1 MPATFRPL
9 WLSSELTAT
18 STIRLKWVH
27 MGANPNIDWRQA
39 AASAMEWW
47 RDAGVD
53 VLVGD
58 EPFDWLAPEP
68 ADQVVALPTPHHAP
82 AATRPASAPAVG
94 EALPGTMAE
103 LLAWRTG
110 ALAPEAGWNAALVP
124 ATGPADADL
133 MILIDCPERDAA
145 DSLLGGAAGRL
156 FDRMLAAIGR
166 SRADVHL
173 ASLCAARPA
182 AGRLPR
188 DKEARLAEI
197 ARHHVGLAAP
207 KRLLVM
213 GDAASRAILSANV
226 IEARGRLHP
235 FNHKAD
241 TQSQVVA
248 SFHPRMLLERPGLKA
263 EAWRDLQMLM
273 GGSK

>member
-1 MPATFRPL
+1 
-9 WLSSELTAT
+9 
-18 STIRLKWVH
+18 
-27 MGANPNIDWRQA
+27 MGADPNIEWRQA

-58 EPFDWLAPEP
+58 EPFDWLTPEP
-68 ADQVVALPTPHHAP
+68 AELVAPLAP
-82 AATRPASAPAVG
+82 ASLAPASLTTAARAAEAAPSPAV
-94 EALPGTMAE
+94 AMPATIAE
-103 LLAWRTG
+103 LLTWRTG
-110 ALAPEAGWNAALVP
+110 SAAPEAGWGVPLIP
-124 ATGPADADL
+124 ATGPANADI
-133 MILIDCPERDAA
+133 MILIDCPERDSS

-188 DKEARLAEI
+188 DMESQLAEI
-197 ARHHVGLAAP
+197 ARHHVALAAP
-207 KRLLVM
+207 RRLLVM

-226 IEARGRLHP
+226 MQARGRLHAL
-235 FNHKAD
+235 NHKKD
-241 TQSQVVA
+241 SQGEVVA
-248 SFHPRMLLERPGLKA
+248 SFHPRMLLERPVLKA
-263 EAWRDLQMLM
+263 EAWKDLQMLM
-273 GGSK
+273 GGLK

>member
-1 MPATFRPL
+1 
-9 WLSSELTAT
+9 
-18 STIRLKWVH
+18 
-27 MGANPNIDWRQA
+27 MGADPNIDWRQA

-58 EPFDWLAPEP
+58 EPFDWLSPEQP
-68 ADQVVALPTPHHAP
+68 DLVSSLSPVALPP
-82 AATRPASAPAVG
+82 AAATAGPASGGVAM
-94 EALPGTMAE
+94 PGTIAE
-103 LLAWRTG
+103 LLEWRTG
-110 ALAPEAGWNAALVP
+110 SAAPEAGWGVPLVP
-124 ATGPADADL
+124 ATGPMDADI
-133 MILIDCPERDAA
+133 MILIDCPERDSA

-166 SRADVHL
+166 SRDDVHL

-188 DKEARLAEI
+188 EMESQLAEI
-197 ARHHVGLAAP
+197 ARHHVALAAP

-226 IEARGRLHP
+226 MQARGRLHAL
-235 FNHKAD
+235 NHKKD
-241 TQSQVVA
+241 SQSEVVA
-248 SFHPRMLLERPGLKA
+248 SFHPRMLLERPVLKA
-263 EAWRDLQMLM
+263 EAWKDLQMLM
-273 GGSK
+273 GGLK

>member
-1 MPATFRPL
+1 
-9 WLSSELTAT
+9 
-18 STIRLKWVH
+18 
-27 MGANPNIDWRQA
+27 MGADPNIDWRQA

-58 EPFDWLAPEP
+58 EPFDWLSPEP
-68 ADQVVALPTPHHAP
+68 A
-82 AATRPASAPAVG
+82 
-94 EALPGTMAE
+94 E
-103 LLAWRTG
+103 LVT
-110 ALAPEAGWNAALVP
+110 ALAPERDLSGATAPADHSLPAAGTLPATIAELLEWRIGPAAPEASWNISLVP
-124 ATGPADADL
+124 ATGPAGADL
-133 MILIDCPERDAA
+133 MILIDCPERDSC

-173 ASLCAARPA
+173 ASMCAARPS

-188 DKEARLAEI
+188 EMESRLAEI
-197 ARHHVGLAAP
+197 ARHHVTLAAP

-226 IEARGRLHP
+226 LQARGRLHA
-235 FNHKAD
+235 FNHKND
-241 TQSQVVA
+241 SQSEVVA
-248 SFHPRMLLERPGLKA
+248 SFHPRMLLERPVLKA